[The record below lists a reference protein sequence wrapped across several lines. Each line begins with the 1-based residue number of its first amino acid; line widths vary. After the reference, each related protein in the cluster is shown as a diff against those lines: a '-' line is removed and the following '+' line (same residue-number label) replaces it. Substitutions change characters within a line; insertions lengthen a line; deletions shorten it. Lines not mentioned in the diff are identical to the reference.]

1 MSHLFLAPAHLLRTL
16 ATHRFLLGQLAWR
29 AFASRHA
36 GAVLGWLWT
45 PLGTAVQFAL
55 YTLVF
60 SVILEIKI
68 PLMSGGTD
76 LARRL
81 PVGFGVFL
89 ITGLVPY
96 LALNDVIMRS
106 ARVIRANATL
116 VQRVRLPLEVM
127 VVGDIIGT
135 LMHHALA
142 IVLMVVYCVWA
153 GQLALAGAGW
163 LLLGIGLLLVLAVG
177 VGLLVS
183 VLGVALP
190 DIPEVLGLGLQ
201 LAMYGAPI
209 IYPLSFIK
217 QEWLLALVSAN
228 PITPLVG
235 IFRAGLLAVP
245 PPADLGV
252 VYLIILAVVLFVV
265 GSAAMERYR
274 ATIPDL
280 L

>member
-1 MSHLFLAPAHLLRTL
+1 MSRYFFAPARLLRTL
-16 ATHRFLLGQLAWR
+16 VTHRFLLGQLAWR
-29 AFASRHA
+29 ACASRHA

-55 YTLVF
+55 YTVVF
-60 SVILEIKI
+60 SVILGIKAE
-68 PLMSGGTD
+68 LLGTD
-76 LARRL
+76 LAERV

-106 ARVIRANATL
+106 SRVIRANATL

-127 VVGDIIGT
+127 VVGDILGT

-142 IVLMVVYCVWA
+142 VVLMVIYCLWA
-153 GQLALAGAGW
+153 GHLAVAGIGW
-163 LLLGIGLLLVLAVG
+163 LVVGIAMLLVLAVG
-177 VGLLVS
+177 FGLLVS

-190 DIPEVLGLGLQ
+190 DIPEVLGLLLQ
-201 LAMYGAPI
+201 FALYGAPI
-209 IYPLSFIK
+209 IYPLSLVR
-217 QEWLLALVSAN
+217 QDVLLALINMN
-228 PITPLVG
+228 PLTPLVG
-235 IFRAGLLAVP
+235 VFRAGLLGVA
-245 PPADLGV
+245 PPAVSGII
-252 VYLIILAVVLFVV
+252 YLIVLSAVLVIA
-265 GSAAMERYR
+265 GAAAMDRYR

>member
-1 MSHLFLAPAHLLRTL
+1 MSRYLLAPARLMRTL
-16 ATHRFLLGQLAWR
+16 VNHRFLLAQLAWR

-55 YTLVF
+55 YTVVF
-60 SVILEIKI
+60 SMILQIKI
-68 PLMSGGTD
+68 ELYGID
-76 LARRL
+76 LASRV
-81 PVGFGVFL
+81 PVAFGVFL

-127 VVGDIIGT
+127 VIGDMFGT
-135 LMHHALA
+135 LMHHAA
-142 IVLMVVYCVWA
+142 AMVLMVAYCLWA
-153 GQLALAGAGW
+153 GHV
-163 LLLGIGLLLVLAVG
+163 VLATFGWFVLGVALVVVLSVG

-190 DIPEVLGLGLQ
+190 DVPEVLSLALQ
-201 LAMYGAPI
+201 FALYGAPI
-209 IYPLSFIK
+209 IYSLTLVK
-217 QEWLLALVSAN
+217 QDWLLALIRAN

-235 IFRAGLLAVP
+235 IFRAGLLGVA
-245 PPADLGV
+245 PPAAGGL
-252 VYLIILAVVLFVV
+252 VYLVTLAVVLLIA
-265 GSAAMERYR
+265 GAAAMERYR
-274 ATIPDL
+274 TTIPDL

>member
-1 MSHLFLAPAHLLRTL
+1 MSRYLFAPVRLMRTL
-16 ATHRFLLGQLAWR
+16 VANRFLLGQLARR
-29 AFASRHA
+29 AFESRHA

-45 PLGTAVQFAL
+45 PLGTAVQFLL
-55 YTLVF
+55 YTVVF
-60 SVILEIKI
+60 SVILQIKI
-68 PLMSGGTD
+68 ELTGTD

-106 ARVIRANATL
+106 ARVIRSNATL
-116 VQRVRLPLEVM
+116 VQRVRLPIEVM
-127 VVGDIIGT
+127 VIGDILGT
-135 LMHHALA
+135 LMHHATA
-142 IVLMVVYCVWA
+142 VVLMILYCAWA
-153 GQLALAGAGW
+153 GYLAMS
-163 LLLGIGLLLVLAVG
+163 GIGWIAGGITLLLVLAIG

-190 DIPEVLGLGLQ
+190 DIPEVLGLLLQ
-201 LAMYGAPI
+201 FALYGAPI
-209 IYPLSFIK
+209 IYPLSFVK
-217 QEWLLALVSAN
+217 QEWLLALVQAN

-235 IFRAGLLAVP
+235 IFRAGLLGVAP
-245 PPADLGV
+245 PPVSGII
-252 VYLIILAVVLFVV
+252 YLIVLAAVLLVV
-265 GSAAMERYR
+265 GSAAIDRYR

>member
-1 MSHLFLAPAHLLRTL
+1 MSRYFFAPARLLRTL
-16 ATHRFLLGQLAWR
+16 VTHRFLLGQLAWR

-55 YTLVF
+55 YTVVF
-60 SVILEIKI
+60 SVILGIKAE
-68 PLMSGGTD
+68 LLGTD
-76 LARRL
+76 LAERV

-106 ARVIRANATL
+106 SRVIRANATL

-127 VVGDIIGT
+127 VVGDILGT

-142 IVLMVVYCVWA
+142 VVLMVIYCLWA
-153 GQLALAGAGW
+153 GHLAVAGIGW
-163 LLLGIGLLLVLAVG
+163 LVVGIALLLVLAVG
-177 VGLLVS
+177 FGLLVS

-190 DIPEVLGLGLQ
+190 DIPEVLGLLLQ
-201 LAMYGAPI
+201 FALYGAPI
-209 IYPLSFIK
+209 IYPLSLVR
-217 QEWLLALVSAN
+217 QDVLLALINMN

-235 IFRAGLLAVP
+235 VFRAGLLGVA
-245 PPADLGV
+245 PPAVSGII
-252 VYLIILAVVLFVV
+252 YLIVLSAVLVIA
-265 GSAAMERYR
+265 GAAAMDRYR

>member
-1 MSHLFLAPAHLLRTL
+1 MSRYFFAPVRLLRTL
-16 ATHRFLLGQLAWR
+16 VAHRFLLGQLAWR

-45 PLGTAVQFAL
+45 PLGTAVQFLL
-55 YTLVF
+55 YTVVF
-60 SVILEIKI
+60 SVILQIKI
-68 PLMSGGTD
+68 ELGGTD
-76 LARRL
+76 LARPL

-106 ARVIRANATL
+106 SRVIRANAVL

-127 VVGDIIGT
+127 VIGDILGT
-135 LMHHALA
+135 LMHHAA
-142 IVLMVVYCVWA
+142 AVVLMILYCAWA
-153 GQLALAGAGW
+153 GHLAVTGAGW
-163 LLLGIGLLLVLAVG
+163 LIVGIVLLLMLAVG
-177 VGLLVS
+177 FGLLVS

-190 DIPEVLGLGLQ
+190 DIPEVLALVLQ
-201 LAMYGAPI
+201 FALYGAPI
-209 IYPLSFIK
+209 IYPLSFVK
-217 QEWLLALVSAN
+217 QEVLLTLINAN

-235 IFRAGLLAVP
+235 IFRAGLLGVAP
-245 PPADLGV
+245 PDPVGII
-252 VYLIILAVVLFVV
+252 YLVVLAAVLLVV
-265 GSAAMERYR
+265 GAAAMDRYR

>member
-1 MSHLFLAPAHLLRTL
+1 MRTL
-16 ATHRFLLGQLAWR
+16 ADHRFLLGQLAWR
-29 AFASRHA
+29 SFASRHA

-55 YTLVF
+55 YTVVF
-60 SVILEIKI
+60 SMILGIKAE
-68 PLMSGGTD
+68 LLGTD
-76 LARRL
+76 LATRV

-96 LALNDVIMRS
+96 LALNDVVMRA

-116 VQRVRLPLEVM
+116 VTRVRLPLEVL
-127 VVGDIIGT
+127 VVGDILGT

-142 IVLMVVYCVWA
+142 VVLMVAYCAWA
-153 GQLALAGAGW
+153 GHLALAGAVW
-163 LLLGIGLLLVLAVG
+163 LLAGIVFLMVLAVG
-177 VGLLVS
+177 FGLLVS

-190 DIPEVLGLGLQ
+190 DIPEVLGLALQ
-201 LAMYGAPI
+201 LALYGAPI
-209 IYPLSFIK
+209 IYPLSFVK
-217 QEWLLALVSAN
+217 QETLLAVIQAN

-235 IFRAGLLAVP
+235 VFRAGLLGVAP
-245 PPADLGV
+245 PPVSGI
-252 VYLIILAVVLFVV
+252 VYLIVLAAALLVV
-265 GSAAMERYR
+265 GAAAVDRYR

>member
-1 MSHLFLAPAHLLRTL
+1 MSRYFFAPARLLRTL
-16 ATHRFLLGQLAWR
+16 VAHRFLLGQLAWR

-45 PLGTAVQFAL
+45 PLGTAVQFVL
-55 YTLVF
+55 YTVVF
-60 SVILEIKI
+60 SVILQIKVE
-68 PLMSGGTD
+68 LGGTD
-76 LARRL
+76 LARRV

-106 ARVIRANATL
+106 SRVIRANATL

-127 VVGDIIGT
+127 VIGDILGT
-135 LMHHALA
+135 LLHHAA
-142 IVLMVVYCVWA
+142 AVVLMVLYCAWA
-153 GQLALAGAGW
+153 GYLAVTGAGW
-163 LLLGIGLLLVLAVG
+163 LIVGVVLLLMLAVG
-177 VGLLVS
+177 FGLLVS

-190 DIPEVLGLGLQ
+190 DIPEVLALVLQ
-201 LAMYGAPI
+201 FVLYGAPI
-209 IYPLSFIK
+209 IYPLSFVK
-217 QEWLLALVSAN
+217 QELLLILINAN

-235 IFRAGLLAVP
+235 VFRAGLLGVAP
-245 PPADLGV
+245 PDPVGII
-252 VYLIILAVVLFVV
+252 YLVVLAAVLLVV
-265 GSAAMERYR
+265 GAAAMDRYR

>member
-1 MSHLFLAPAHLLRTL
+1 MSRYFFAPARLLRTL
-16 ATHRFLLGQLAWR
+16 VAHRFLLGQLAWR

-45 PLGTAVQFAL
+45 PLGTAVQFVL
-55 YTLVF
+55 YTVVF
-60 SVILEIKI
+60 SVILQIKVE
-68 PLMSGGTD
+68 LGGTD
-76 LARRL
+76 LARRV

-106 ARVIRANATL
+106 SRVIRANATL

-127 VVGDIIGT
+127 VIGDILGT
-135 LMHHALA
+135 LLHHAA
-142 IVLMVVYCVWA
+142 AVVLMVLYCAWA
-153 GQLALAGAGW
+153 GHLAMTGAGW
-163 LLLGIGLLLVLAVG
+163 LIVGIVLLLMLAVG
-177 VGLLVS
+177 FGLLVS

-190 DIPEVLGLGLQ
+190 DIPEVLALVLQ
-201 LAMYGAPI
+201 FALYGAPI
-209 IYPLSFIK
+209 IYPLSFVK
-217 QEWLLALVSAN
+217 QELLLILINAN

-235 IFRAGLLAVP
+235 VFRAGLLGVAP
-245 PPADLGV
+245 PDLVGII
-252 VYLIILAVVLFVV
+252 YLIVLAAVLLVV
-265 GSAAMERYR
+265 GAAAMDRYR